1 MGYDAG
7 AALTNMPV
15 LRFHTRLPTGQI
27 EQLSIE
33 SERVLVGS
41 GAHCDI
47 RLPLVEARLEH
58 VLIELGP
65 AGIFARA
72 LSFEPPPTI
81 NNVPFTQAPL
91 PAGAVLGVTG
101 TQIHIEIVR
110 GAAGGDHLRQ
120 KKKSSPITIL
130 AMLVT
135 LPAAWYLLLGSED
148 LLTGGAE
155 PVRPEPPDLWA
166 APVAQCPQ
174 MDRALALGF
183 ARERMAIA
191 DAKRER
197 RPFHVQDGVMAVP
210 TYETAAAC
218 FRAGGDPASANL
230 ADESAKYLRREMM
243 DDFRMRRVRLDHA
256 LATEDYVSAQ
266 KEVRVLLQ
274 FVEGT
279 SGEYITWLS
288 NLERKLKLKI
298 GAAASE

>member
-1 MGYDAG
+1 MR
-7 AALTNMPV
+7 V
-15 LRFHTRLPTGQI
+15 LKFQTRLPTGQV

-33 SERVLVGS
+33 SERVLIGS
-41 GAHCDI
+41 GAHCEI
-47 RLPLVEARLEH
+47 RLPLAEARVEH

-65 AGIFARA
+65 AGVFARA

-91 PAGAVLGVTG
+91 PPGAMLGVSG
-101 TQIHIEIVR
+101 TQIYIEVVE
-110 GAAGGDHLRQ
+110 GQLAGGQLQQ
-120 KKKSSPITIL
+120 KKKSSPILLIAL
-130 AMLVT
+130 LLIV
-135 LPAAWYLLLGSED
+135 PAAGYLFFGDEEGF
-148 LLTGGAE
+148 GGGDE
-155 PVRPEPPDLWA
+155 PAMPQPPELWA

-174 MDRALALGF
+174 ADRGAALGF

-197 RPFHVQDGVMAVP
+197 RPFHVQDGVSAVP

-218 FRAGGDPASANL
+218 FRAGGDVASGNL
-230 ADESAKYLRREMM
+230 ADESAKYLRREMT

-274 FVEGT
+274 FVEGK
-279 SGEYITWLS
+279 SGDYVTWLS
-288 NLERKLKLKI
+288 NLERKLKLKV
-298 GAAASE
+298 GEAANN